1 MKYLTPQQIDAMASA
16 ALTSFEFTCEW
27 DTATQAAAEYC
38 IDEYGFIPR
47 RSAVLL
53 ARKQAQLKWQAIKQA
68 TRAIIEEQQ
77 Q

>member
-16 ALTSFEFTCEW
+16 ALSNFEFTCEW
-27 DTATQAAAEYC
+27 NKATQAAAEYC

-68 TRAIIEEQQ
+68 TRAILEEQEQ
-77 Q
+77 

>member
-1 MKYLTPQQIDAMASA
+1 MKYLTPQQIDAMAST
-16 ALTSFEFTCEW
+16 ALTTFEVCCDW
-27 DTATQAAAEYC
+27 DDATRAAAEYC

-68 TRAIIEEQQ
+68 TRAILEEQQ